1 MSYQIIKITNK
12 STGAVASKYRGFF
25 GGKHDTEEEANDILQ
40 SLTSLSEDNKWITRI
55 KTDTKG
61 VIQ

>member
-1 MSYQIIKITNK
+1 MPIYYVVYIYNFPDDSVKMYSMHTK
-12 STGAVASKYRGFF
+12 
-25 GGKHDTEEEANDILQ
+25 EEEANDILQ